1 MNENIPQNSSN
12 MQTTRKR
19 RQPFT
24 PDEDQKLRT
33 VVNTFG
39 ENDWHV
45 ICKFMN
51 GRTARQCRD
60 RWREYLM
67 PSLKLTEW
75 TPEEDMILIE
85 KIKECGKKWSV
96 ICLSLK
102 GRSETAAKN
111 RWRLLERRRMGVINS
126 KQSKISENDSSSS
139 SESLS
144 SPNSMPDF
152 SASDCPVLP
161 SYIYCV
167 DSSCKQKNQPNVDL
181 HSFFKTLPN
190 INSISNKFP
199 SIMDICPFPL

>member
-1 MNENIPQNSSN
+1 MNENIPQNSPN

-85 KIKECGKKWSV
+85 KINRIIIYKKPSPAPPREAEEGHIAWGYKSV
-96 ICLSLK
+96 
-102 GRSETAAKN
+102 
-111 RWRLLERRRMGVINS
+111 
-126 KQSKISENDSSSS
+126 
-139 SESLS
+139 
-144 SPNSMPDF
+144 
-152 SASDCPVLP
+152 
-161 SYIYCV
+161 
-167 DSSCKQKNQPNVDL
+167 
-181 HSFFKTLPN
+181 
-190 INSISNKFP
+190 
-199 SIMDICPFPL
+199 